1 MRLKSN
7 CFLTKC
13 ERAKTMIK
21 LCTLISKENNY
32 GYWIVAVKDNPSE
45 KYFALP
51 HHIRAPLE
59 GETTERIYE

>member
-13 ERAKTMIK
+13 EKAKTMRK
-21 LCTLISKENNY
+21 LCTLIDKSGNH
-32 GYWIVAVKDNPSE
+32 WIVAVKDNLSE

-51 HHIRAPLE
+51 HHIRAPLD
-59 GETTERIYE
+59 GETTERIFD